1 MEKNSLCRQ
10 SRIIHYLERM
20 VMHMLRHLIWQS
32 VIYNIQFG
40 EVQIP
45 GQHNVKT
52 DVLSK
57 KTFTLG
63 HVSGAPVT
71 RF

>member
-1 MEKNSLCRQ
+1 MGASNNSLRRQ

-20 VMHMLRHLIWQS
+20 VMYMLRHLIWQS

-40 EVQIP
+40 EVHIP

-57 KTFTLG
+57 KNS
-63 HVSGAPVT
+63 HWAMSVV
-71 RF
+71 RQ